1 MALEKLRDTWEGI
14 LNPVLES
21 LSGVKPS
28 TVTWVALPLGILG
41 GLAVLTAEVITMF
54 FCSEAITTIFC

>member
-1 MALEKLRDTWEGI
+1 MALEKLRGAWEGV

-28 TVTWVALPLGILG
+28 TVTWVALPIGVLG
-41 GLAVLTAEVITMF
+41 GLAVLTADDL
-54 FCSEAITTIFC
+54 